1 MRSRVLIASALT
13 VLAWVWTARVVA
25 HDRITT
31 TITWEREIA
40 PIVQTR
46 CLSCHVDQ
54 GRAPMS
60 LATYEAAKPWARAI
74 RTQVLSRQ
82 MPKWG
87 AARGYGE
94 FLNDPSLSPFE
105 IQLIVAWV
113 DGGAPKALPVPVR
126 PPGAASAGGP
136 NVVATIRPN
145 IPSVSQEVSIGCDGG
160 ALPVGRLVGLRP
172 RLDAG
177 GSVRVTA
184 FLPDGRR
191 EILGWFRA
199 FDPKFVTPYYLRT
212 PLMLP
217 SGSRLVTEVGA
228 SQTCS
233 LTLSI
238 G

>member
-1 MRSRVLIASALT
+1 MRVRLLVAGALIGLAS
-13 VLAWVWTARVVA
+13 VWTARVVA

-31 TITWEREIA
+31 TISWEREIA
-40 PIVQTR
+40 PIVQAR

-74 RTQVLSRQ
+74 RAQVLSRQ

-113 DGGAPKALPVPVR
+113 DGGAPKAISTPAR
-126 PPGAASAGGP
+126 PPAI
-136 NVVATIRPN
+136 NIVAMRPGV
-145 IPSVSQEVSIGCDGG
+145 PSVSREVSIGCDGA
-160 ALPVGRLVGLRP
+160 ALPVGRLVAVRP

-184 FLPDGRR
+184 FLADGRR

-199 FDPKFVTPYYLRT
+199 FDPKFAAPYYLRT

-217 SGSRLVTEVGA
+217 SGARLVTEVDA
-228 SQTCS
+228 SQSCS
-233 LTLSI
+233 LILSI

>member
-1 MRSRVLIASALT
+1 MRIRLFIACALT
-13 VLAWVWTARVVA
+13 ALACVWTARVVA

-40 PIVQTR
+40 PIVQAR
-46 CLSCHVDQ
+46 CLSCHIDQ

-74 RTQVLSRQ
+74 RAQVLSRQ

-113 DGGAPKALPVPVR
+113 DGGAPKALPAPAR
-126 PPGAASAGGP
+126 PPAIDIGRDAR
-136 NVVATIRPN
+136 RPTL
-145 IPSVSQEVSIGCDGG
+145 PPVSQEVSIGCDG
-160 ALPVGRLVGLRP
+160 AAPPVGRLVGVRP

-184 FLPDGRR
+184 LLPDGRR

-199 FDPKFVTPYYLRT
+199 FDPKFDTPYYLRT
-212 PLMLP
+212 PLTLP

-228 SQTCS
+228 SHTCS

>member
-1 MRSRVLIASALT
+1 MRSRRFAAVALIA
-13 VLAWVWTARVVA
+13 LASVWMARVVA

-40 PIVQTR
+40 PIVQAR

-60 LATYEAAKPWARAI
+60 LASYEAAKPWARAI
-74 RTQVLSRQ
+74 RTQVLTRQ

-113 DGGAPKALPVPVR
+113 DGGAPRALPAPTR
-126 PPGAASAGGP
+126 PTVTAAA
-136 NVVATIRPN
+136 RPSDLVDAMRPKL
-145 IPSVSQEVSIGCDGG
+145 PSVSQEVSIGCAGG
-160 ALPVGRLVGLRP
+160 TLPVGRLVGLRP
-172 RLDAG
+172 RLDSG

-184 FLPDGRR
+184 FLPDGQR
-191 EILGWFRA
+191 EILGWFRE
-199 FDPKFVTPYYLRT
+199 FDPKFAAPYYLRT
-212 PLMLP
+212 PLTLP
-217 SGSRLVTEVGA
+217 PGVRLVTEVGA
-228 SQTCS
+228 SQSCS

>member
-1 MRSRVLIASALT
+1 
-13 VLAWVWTARVVA
+13 
-25 HDRITT
+25 
-31 TITWEREIA
+31 
-40 PIVQTR
+40 
-46 CLSCHVDQ
+46 
-54 GRAPMS
+54 MS
-60 LATYEAAKPWARAI
+60 LASYESAKPWARAI
-74 RTQVLSRQ
+74 RAQVLSRD

-113 DGGAPKALPVPVR
+113 DGGAPRALPGPTR
-126 PPGAASAGGP
+126 PP
-136 NVVATIRPN
+136 VAPSTPSNIVDALRPER
-145 IPSVSQEVSIGCDGG
+145 PPVSQEVSVGCDGG
-160 ALPVGRLVGLRP
+160 VLPVGRLVGLRP

-199 FDPKFVTPYYLRT
+199 FDPKFPAPYYLRT
-212 PLMLP
+212 PLTLP
-217 SGSRLVTEVGA
+217 TGARLVTEVGA
-228 SQTCS
+228 SQSCA